1 MRRRP
6 YTALYVHLVWATWDR
21 APLITPEI
29 RARIYPMIQRHATDL
44 GAHVHAV
51 GGIEDHVHVLARYPA
66 TVAIA
71 DLVGRMKGASSFLAS
86 QVMGEAF
93 KWQGAYGA
101 FTLSTRGFE
110 QVRSYVLNQEA
121 HHREGR
127 LYKVLERTSEGG
139 PPM

>member
-29 RARIYPMIQRHATDL
+29 RARIYPMMQRHADDL
-44 GAHVHAV
+44 GTHVIAI

-71 DLVGRMKGASSFLAS
+71 DLVRRMKGSSSYLAS
-86 QVMGEAF
+86 QVMGKTF
-93 KWQGAYGA
+93 KWQGVYGA
-101 FTLSTRGFE
+101 FTLSTRGLDR
-110 QVRSYVLNQEA
+110 VRSYVLNQEM
-121 HHREGR
+121 HHRTGTT
-127 LYKVLERTSEGG
+127 YTVLETTEE
-139 PPM
+139 